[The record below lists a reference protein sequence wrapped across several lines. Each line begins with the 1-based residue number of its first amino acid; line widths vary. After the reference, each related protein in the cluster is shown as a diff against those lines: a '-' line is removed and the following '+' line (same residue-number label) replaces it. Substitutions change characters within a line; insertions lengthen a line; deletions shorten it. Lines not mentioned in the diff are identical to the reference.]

1 MSSSGVSASGL
12 NASGMTAPD
21 LGTPAGVGAELD
33 ALTAEVELALNLAGQ
48 GEMLELSGIDA
59 RVAAACQAAQAL
71 AAPEAQPL
79 VDRLGRLVGLL
90 DRLAAEL
97 VHQFGDIPKDAAA
110 DVPPK
115 IAAEAYGK
123 GSGGRD

>member
-1 MSSSGVSASGL
+1 MS
-12 NASGMTAPD
+12 APD
-21 LGTPAGVGAELD
+21 LGQPASVGAELD
-33 ALTAEVELALNLAGQ
+33 ALSAEIELALSLAGQ
-48 GEMLELSGIDA
+48 GQMLELSGIDG
-59 RVAAACQAAQAL
+59 RVAAACQATQAL
-71 AAPEAQPL
+71 AAPDAQAL

-123 GSGGRD
+123 GSGGRG